1 VRTTLSISDGLLDL
15 AKKASRERR
24 ITLGEVVEE
33 ALRLTLAVR
42 PKSCPQAE
50 RPELVTFDGL
60 GLMPGVDL
68 DSSSSLLESMEDRS

>member
-24 ITLGEVVEE
+24 ITLGEMVEE

-42 PKSCPQAE
+42 TKSCEQPE
-50 RPELVTFDGL
+50 RPQLITFDGT

-68 DSSSSLLESMEDRS
+68 DSSASLLESMEARS

>member
-1 VRTTLSISDGLLDL
+1 MRTTLSISDGLLDL

-42 PKSCPQAE
+42 PKSCAQEE
-50 RPELVTFDGL
+50 RPQLVTFDGA

-68 DSSSSLLESMEDRS
+68 DSSASLLEAMDDRS